1 MKKIFLLL
9 SLMLLISGCGGS
21 VKSTE
26 VKQTEVKQEYNFKTV
41 YTTGHQVNFAQFIEY
56 IEDGE
61 TVDHFAKRIYQV
73 NKNIMSYNGVG
84 DRYTFIDY
92 KEGRNIII
100 PVKKKK

>member
-73 NKNIMSYNGVG
+73 NKNIMSYNGVE
-84 DRYTFIDY
+84 DTYTFIDY
-92 KEGRNIII
+92 KERRNIII

>member
-9 SLMLLISGCGGS
+9 SLMLLISGCSGS

-26 VKQTEVKQEYNFKTV
+26 VKQEYDFKVV
-41 YTTGHQVNFAQFIEY
+41 YATGHRVNFAQFIEY

-61 TVDHFAKRIYQV
+61 TVDQFAKRIYQV
-73 NKNIMSYNGVG
+73 NKNIMSYNSVE
-84 DRYTFIDY
+84 DTYTFIDY
-92 KEGRNIII
+92 KERRNIII

>member
-26 VKQTEVKQEYNFKTV
+26 VKQEYNFKVV
-41 YTTGHQVNFAQFIEY
+41 YVTGHQVNFAQFIEY

-61 TVDHFAKRIYQV
+61 TVDQFAKRIYQV
-73 NKNIMSYNGVG
+73 NKNIMSY
-84 DRYTFIDY
+84 DRVRDSYTFIDW
-92 KEGRNIII
+92 KEGRSIII
-100 PVKKKK
+100 PVKK

>member
-26 VKQTEVKQEYNFKTV
+26 VKQEYDFKVV
-41 YTTGHQVNFAQFIEY
+41 YATGHQVNFAQFIEY

-61 TVDHFAKRIYQV
+61 TVDQFAKRIYQV
-73 NKNIMSYNGVG
+73 NKNIMSY
-84 DRYTFIDY
+84 TFI
-92 KEGRNIII
+92 K
-100 PVKKKK
+100 VKFLSINF

>member
-1 MKKIFLLL
+1 MKKILLLL
-9 SLMLLISGCGGS
+9 SLMLLISGCSGS

-26 VKQTEVKQEYNFKTV
+26 VKQTEVKQEYKVV
-41 YTTGHQVNFAQFIEY
+41 YATGHRVNFAQFIEY

-61 TVDHFAKRIYQV
+61 TVEQFAKRIYQV

-84 DRYTFIDY
+84 DSYTFIDY
-92 KEGRNIII
+92 REGRNIII

>member
-1 MKKIFLLL
+1 MKKILLLL
-9 SLMLLISGCGGS
+9 SLILLISGCSGS

-26 VKQTEVKQEYNFKTV
+26 VKQAEVKQEYTFKVV
-41 YTTGHQVNFAQFIEY
+41 YATGHKVNFAQFIEY

-73 NKNIMSYNGVG
+73 NKNIMDYNGVG

-92 KEGRNIII
+92 REGRNIII